1 MTKRFERTDRK
12 GIRLTERDL
21 KIVEAVFEA
30 RYLTN
35 QMIARLL
42 FAPTTFSTCKQR
54 LRYLYDLG
62 YLAKR
67 QAHVNEPDVYF
78 LGLRGK
84 RHIVAQGEYTK
95 EAVDR
100 ISGVSGGSAVAP
112 ILMMEHELTLS
123 RLYINARLECTANG
137 WNLCWRNARI
147 LELARMGV
155 QPDAWLQVEG
165 EQHSLQAYLEFTAV
179 LPTVTEL
186 QGKLARY
193 QSHWDGLETP
203 IPALWL
209 TTSRSKVQFLRRG
222 IADSPYRDYFLL
234 GLIEDASRFLTGR
247 IWWWSE
253 SEEMIQWIR
262 PHQ

>member
-12 GIRLTERDL
+12 GIRLTARDL
-21 KIVEAVFEA
+21 QIVEAVFEA

-67 QAHVNEPDVYF
+67 QAHVNEPDVYY

-84 RHIVAQGEYTK
+84 RHIVSKGEYTK

-100 ISGVSGGSAVAP
+100 IAGVSGGSAAAP

-123 RLYINARLECTANG
+123 RLYVNARLECAAHG
-137 WNLCWRNARI
+137 WRLRWRNARM
-147 LELARMGV
+147 LELARLGM
-155 QPDAWLQVEG
+155 QPDAWLRVEG
-165 EQHSLQAYLEFTAV
+165 EQRSLQAYIEFTGV
-179 LPTVTEL
+179 LPTAAEL
-186 QGKLARY
+186 QAKIARY
-193 QSHWDGLETP
+193 QAHWEGLEAP
-203 IPALWL
+203 IPVLWL
-209 TTSRSKVQFLRRG
+209 TTSRSKVQLLRKG
-222 IADSPYRDYFLL
+222 IGDSGYRDYFLL
-234 GLIEDASRFLTGR
+234 GLIEDASRFLTGKV
-247 IWWWSE
+247 WWWSE

-262 PHQ
+262 PPR